1 MLCVVGYAIWRSVYF
16 TVSNIV
22 TFSVHEERILCVIY
36 TVIFFVFSELGL
48 EIVLISLKKVKLFIN
63 TY

>member
-1 MLCVVGYAIWRSVYF
+1 MYF